1 MIAKMFSRSSSEGG
15 PEDQEQISLFT
26 MIDLMTHR
34 FPELRCCH
42 HVPNGGQRS
51 AATAGRLKAE
61 GVRPGVP
68 DVHLPVPHGGYCG
81 LWIEMKRAHGG
92 RLSPEQVDWIS
103 YLTECGHTVIVAHG
117 ADDAMQKVKK
127 WNADSQK

>member
-1 MIAKMFSRSSSEGG
+1 
-15 PEDQEQISLFT
+15 
-26 MIDLMTHR
+26 MIDLMIHR

-81 LWIEMKRAHGG
+81 LWIELKVGRNRTTPAQDEMIDRLRAYGNRVEVCYG
-92 RLSPEQVDWIS
+92 WIAAWDVLLEYMGS
-103 YLTECGHTVIVAHG
+103 
-117 ADDAMQKVKK
+117 
-127 WNADSQK
+127 

>member
-1 MIAKMFSRSSSEGG
+1 M
-15 PEDQEQISLFT
+15 FT

-81 LWIEMKRAHGG
+81 LWIEMKVGRNRTTQAQNEMIDRLRAYGNRVEVCYG
-92 RLSPEQVDWIS
+92 WAAAWEDLLEYMGS
-103 YLTECGHTVIVAHG
+103 
-117 ADDAMQKVKK
+117 
-127 WNADSQK
+127 